1 MKKDKKSK
9 NYLKNSILALLL
21 IFGLILVFNEPIKS
35 FIVSQ
40 LSQNRIESVT
50 KAAVKKNSN
59 AKGDFDFSK
68 VKSIGTKQIAKGMVN
83 GNIPVLGKLAV
94 PSVGMKLPIAKGLSD
109 EVLSVGGG
117 TMKPHEKMGEGN
129 YALAGHYMTNWGV
142 LFSPLEGVH
151 IGDMIYITDLTNIY
165 SYKTTSKRI
174 IAPTRTEVIED
185 VKGKKLITLI
195 TCADGGTNRWSIQGK
210 LVKKQKLTDKT
221 AKIFEK

>member
-1 MKKDKKSK
+1 MEKNKKSK
-9 NYLKNSILALLL
+9 NYLKNSILILIVLIGLLL
-21 IFGLILVFNEPIKS
+21 IFNQSIKS
-35 FIVSQ
+35 FIVDQ

-50 KAAVKKNSN
+50 KAAVKKNNN
-59 AKGDFDFSK
+59 AKGEFDFSK

-94 PSVGMKLPIAKGLSD
+94 PSVGLKLPIAKGLSD

-129 YALAGHYMTNWGV
+129 YALAGHYMTNKGV

-151 IGDMIYITDLTNIY
+151 IGDMIYITDLTHIY
-165 SYKTTSKRI
+165 SYKTTSKKI
-174 IAPTRTEVIED
+174 IDPTRTEVIED
-185 VKGKKLITLI
+185 VAGKKLITLI

-210 LVKKQKLTDKT
+210 LVKKAKLTNTT